1 MLGIFHADN
10 LIWQTIDW
18 KKRIQNAEEFKS
30 LEPTHLKKNSWIML
44 QDLKRFRRKIKSW
57 NHLGKKN
64 CKPPTSGEFEIYVH
78 IPVRFYTPNVEPVF
92 FTRKKHIIRSEEKG
106 ANPWGSMV
114 ERHQSTTSRGCHEN
128 QIWIVFFPC
137 TRYEIQGGV
146 FMQVNIVI

>member
-92 FTRKKHIIRSEEKG
+92 FMHKKITHHPIRGKRRESLRLHGRETSVNHFERL
-106 ANPWGSMV
+106 PWKSNLNCV
-114 ERHQSTTSRGCHEN
+114 FSLHQIWNTRGC
-128 QIWIVFFPC
+128 V
-137 TRYEIQGGV
+137 YAS
-146 FMQVNIVI
+146 